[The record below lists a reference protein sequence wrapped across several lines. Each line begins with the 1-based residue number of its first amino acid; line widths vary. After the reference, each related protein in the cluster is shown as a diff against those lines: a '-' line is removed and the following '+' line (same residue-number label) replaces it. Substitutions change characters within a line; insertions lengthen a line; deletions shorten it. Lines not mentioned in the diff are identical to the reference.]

1 MINGK
6 LFKTLSVVNIAEIK
20 QWDIIKGK
28 SKWANAVFTGFENLV
43 TASHFAF
50 AFITTKLHDILNS
63 EFILLDDEAKL
74 INFPITEDKVP
85 MLNFTIQ
92 VVR

>member
-1 MINGK
+1 MHMVTPVN
-6 LFKTLSVVNIAEIK
+6 VVNIAEIK
-20 QWDIIKGK
+20 RWGIIKGK
-28 SKWANAVFTGFENLV
+28 SKWANAVFTDSENPVAAL
-43 TASHFAF
+43 HFAF
-50 AFITTKLHDILNS
+50 AFTTTNLHDILNF
-63 EFILLDDEAKL
+63 EFILLDGEAKL